1 MKILKR
7 AIRLFCFIL
16 ILLLAASGIGI
27 SNALSPN
34 REKYSDNEIRIEQVD
49 KKDEEDEDASEEE
62 KR

>member
-1 MKILKR
+1 MKILKK